1 MLTVPKLKCLF
12 CRDVSP
18 AHSCPLGLRGSASS
32 PADVRRKFCIQS
44 RAYCEKQRKIAG
56 FRSVPGQAD
65 PRPWSYARGFAV
77 QRLYRELDAKKLKK
91 FRPPACYL
99 TNEGGCPC
107 GEPIIGIPF
116 YLASVELSQLEK
128 DTNDLED
135 AREVMMDY
143 GTKRDTTPPCC
154 RACRRS

>member
-1 MLTVPKLKCLF
+1 M
-12 CRDVSP
+12 S
-18 AHSCPLGLRGSASS
+18 GGSFASS
-32 PADVRRKFCIQS
+32 PAPTVKNNGKSPDFAAS
-44 RAYCEKQRKIAG
+44 RAKPIRDLGLTLEGSPVER
-56 FRSVPGQAD
+56 F
-65 PRPWSYARGFAV
+65 V

>member
-1 MLTVPKLKCLF
+1 M
-12 CRDVSP
+12 S
-18 AHSCPLGLRGSASS
+18 GGSFASS
-32 PADVRRKFCIQS
+32 PAPTVKNNGKSPD
-44 RAYCEKQRKIAG
+44 
-56 FRSVPGQAD
+56 
-65 PRPWSYARGFAV
+65 FAASLAKPIRDLGLTLEGSPVERFV

-116 YLASVELSQLEK
+116 YLASVELSQVEK

-135 AREVMMDY
+135 VREVMMDY